1 MTTMTTID
9 QPVEPVDLVSVLESS
24 GITQREFADLVGV
37 TRVTV
42 NRWVAG
48 LSAPSPAID
57 RVVHDVAFILSL
69 AVSEGWLPGNL
80 PAAHGRTIE
89 DRKRRLE
96 KIVAKARRRAKR
108 MR

>member
-1 MTTMTTID
+1 MTTIED
-9 QPVEPVDLVSVLESS
+9 TSDLLTVLEDT

-48 LSAPSPAID
+48 LSSPSPAID
-57 RVVHDVAFILSL
+57 RVVRDVVFVLSVAL
-69 AVSEGWLPGNL
+69 DEEWLPGNL

-89 DRKRRLE
+89 DRRQRLD
-96 KIVAKARRRAKR
+96 KIIAKAQRKAKR
-108 MR
+108 LR